1 MLISFIDAFRVS
13 YLKMSRDFFD
23 IDVLLCFR
31 SIVLSL
37 TDCFIKSRNQK
48 MTAIKRYE
56 IRSMQEGTYNQ
67 CTIQ

>member
-13 YLKMSRDFFD
+13 YLEMSRDFFD

-37 TDCFIKSRNQK
+37 TDSFIQSRNQN

-56 IRSMQEGTYNQ
+56 IRRMQEGTCNQ